1 MKPIDLHRPC
11 KKERCEY
18 LKTLYQLMC
27 GDPMIGY
34 KCNRPEGRN
43 YIVTDPCDKDD
54 WGKCPF
60 NKPKPVR
67 EYRWF
72 TFMSG
77 IRVNTVAYFTQEELE
92 KAFPDDY
99 SSWFRIEGTEREQ
112 D

>member
-11 KKERCEY
+11 KERCEY

-34 KCNRPEGRN
+34 KCNHPEGRN

-60 NKPKPVR
+60 NKPESVR

-72 TFMSG
+72 SFING
-77 IRVNTVAYFTQEELE
+77 VNVRTYAHLTEAEMEELFPADYHSWYQVDGTGRE
-92 KAFPDDY
+92 KN
-99 SSWFRIEGTEREQ
+99 
-112 D
+112 